1 MAAIEGIRR
10 SGATRVGA
18 RARARTSADFTVP
31 GETAV
36 AGNALTEA
44 APAAGLASM
53 LALQELGGET
63 PEDGEARRHGHDLL
77 AALADLQRALLVGTD
92 DMTALQRLAELATSM
107 PRATDRRLAAMVSAI
122 NVRVQVE
129 LARRHF

>member
-10 SGATRVGA
+10 SGATRVGG
-18 RARARTSADFTVP
+18 RAPARTSVDFTVP
-31 GETAV
+31 GETTV

-44 APAAGLASM
+44 APAAALASM

-77 AALADLQRALLVGTD
+77 AALATRG
-92 DMTALQRLAELATSM
+92 
-107 PRATDRRLAAMVSAI
+107 PC
-122 NVRVQVE
+122 
-129 LARRHF
+129 